1 MTLEAVIKAI
11 IGIAYLIPLL
21 VLCVVLII
29 RIAVLR
35 VTIAFSPILVLSEV
49 FEFNLGDLKKF
60 GIKNAISMIF
70 LPVMATFAISISIVF
85 LSVLSE

>member
-1 MTLEAVIKAI
+1 M
-11 IGIAYLIPLL
+11 PLL

-29 RIAVLR
+29 RIAVLWIF
-35 VTIAFSPILVLSEV
+35 IAFSPVLVLIEAL
-49 FEFNLGDLKKF
+49 ELKIGGDAGKKLGNYSISSAL
-60 GIKNAISMIF
+60 SMIF